1 MKFFISESMPEFI
14 GLLSKAIYYERE
26 AIAKI
31 EKGERLNRHEVAAM
45 KDFNFNLL
53 QIRIDKEN
61 KQILCKI

>member
-1 MKFFISESMPEFI
+1 MKFFISESMPDYI

-53 QIRIDKEN
+53 QNRIEKQN
-61 KQILCKI
+61 KKTLWK